1 MDGIGSQPD
10 AREGDRSFVER
21 RSPAW
26 VMKPSKDM
34 PDLPPAG

>member
-1 MDGIGSQPD
+1 MDGIGSQPH
-10 AREGDRSFVER
+10 AREGVRSFVEIR
-21 RSPAW
+21 PSAW